1 MRINRRNLDDF
12 NHALEILNKNLDGQ
26 DAQDMTFTEM
36 ERVITSVYGVLT
48 EWGHLSSDIDDWLNI
63 LEDIEEK

>member
-1 MRINRRNLDDF
+1 MRINKRNLDAF
-12 NHALEILNKNLDGQ
+12 NHALEILTKNLDGQ

-48 EWGHLSSDIDDWLNI
+48 EWINI